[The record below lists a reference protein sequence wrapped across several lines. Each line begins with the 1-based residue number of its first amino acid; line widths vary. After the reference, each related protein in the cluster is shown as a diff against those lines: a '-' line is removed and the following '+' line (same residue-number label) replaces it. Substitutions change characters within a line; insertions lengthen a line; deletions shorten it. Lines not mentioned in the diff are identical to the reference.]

1 MTAAVTKAQARSC
14 HQVLYGARHQYL
26 ARAAYRRHAR
36 ADVHGDAADV
46 IAHSQV
52 CSPARA
58 ATLYPKEKALA
69 ALILVVIRPGRTV
82 PSTARA
88 QTSATDAVPNGDTF
102 MEVMPLAKRLIRKV
116 A

>member
-14 HQVLYGARHQYL
+14 HQVLYGARHQHL

-36 ADVHGDAADV
+36 ADAADV

-88 QTSATDAVPNGDTF
+88 QTSATHSVPNGDTF
-102 MEVMPLAKRLIRKV
+102 MEVMPLAKRLVRKV